1 MGTFP
6 TIRFGENDMIDI
18 NELKALCK
26 ESSIAVTKHAKDR
39 MMERKIG
46 ISDVVSAIQNGE
58 IIKQYEDDKPLP
70 SCLILGPTADGGKCH
85 AVVSHDGEFIYL
97 ITAYYPDRKIWNE
110 DLKSRKETN

>member
-1 MGTFP
+1 
-6 TIRFGENDMIDI
+6 MIDI

-46 ISDVVSAIQNGE
+46 ISDVVS
-58 IIKQYEDDKPLP
+58 
-70 SCLILGPTADGGKCH
+70 
-85 AVVSHDGEFIYL
+85 HDGEFIYL